1 LGWFFLLFLS
11 QIFVLDVLI
20 IHSMENKA
28 QFETLYAQNYEP
40 IVKFCFRFLNSHES
54 ALDIAQETFI
64 KYYERMNRHDKEIE
78 NSKAWLYK
86 VAGNL
91 CLNAIHSKNRH
102 CEIELG
108 LQRNP
113 VETSTPESMLINDE
127 NTTLIRNIIGQLK
140 PESKLLI
147 LMYQDGLS
155 YREMS
160 EASGISINSVGKTLW
175 RVIEKLSETIN
186 TKNHE

>member
-1 LGWFFLLFLS
+1 
-11 QIFVLDVLI
+11 
-20 IHSMENKA
+20 MENRA
-28 QFETLYAQNYEP
+28 HFEKLYAQNYEA
-40 IVKFCFRFLNSHES
+40 IVKFCFRFLNSRES

-64 KYYERMNRHDKEIE
+64 KYYERMNHQGKEIE
-78 NSKAWLYK
+78 NTKAWLYK

-91 CLNAIHSKNRH
+91 CLNAIHNKNRH

-108 LQRNP
+108 LHGNP

-160 EASGISINSVGKTLW
+160 EASGISINSVGKALW
-175 RVIEKLSETIN
+175 RVIGKLTETIK

>member
-1 LGWFFLLFLS
+1 
-11 QIFVLDVLI
+11 
-20 IHSMENKA
+20 MENKA
-28 QFETLYAQNYEP
+28 QFEKLYAQNYEA
-40 IVKFCFRFLNSHES
+40 IVKFCFRFLNSRES

-64 KYYERMNRHDKEIE
+64 KYYERMNHRGKEIE
-78 NSKAWLYK
+78 NTKAWLYK

-91 CLNAIHSKNRH
+91 CLNAIHKKTRH
-102 CEIELG
+102 SQIELG
-108 LQRNP
+108 LQGNP
-113 VETSTPESMLINDE
+113 VETSTPESLLINDE
-127 NTTLIRNIIGQLK
+127 NAALVRIIIGQLK
-140 PESKLLI
+140 PESRLLI

-175 RVIEKLSETIN
+175 RVIEKTSETIN

>member
-1 LGWFFLLFLS
+1 
-11 QIFVLDVLI
+11 
-20 IHSMENKA
+20 MENKA
-28 QFETLYAQNYEP
+28 QFEKLYAQNYEA
-40 IVKFCFRFLNSHES
+40 IVKFCFRFLNSRES

-64 KYYERMNRHDKEIE
+64 KYYERMNHQGKEIE
-78 NSKAWLYK
+78 NTKAWLYK

-91 CLNAIHSKNRH
+91 CLNAIHKKTRH
-102 CEIELG
+102 SQIELG
-108 LQRNP
+108 LQGNP
-113 VETSTPESMLINDE
+113 VETSTPESLLINDE
-127 NTTLIRNIIGQLK
+127 NAALVRIIIGQLK
-140 PESKLLI
+140 PESRLLI

-175 RVIEKLSETIN
+175 RVIEKISETIN